1 MKDINTAK
9 TTLGFVPQ
17 MFLHD
22 GDAIAISTTDQ
33 LRVLHKL
40 RLDFPELQEV
50 AALTPRVGCQMSSIS
65 CETHTP
71 VLGAKMYQGIK
82 RGLPSAQRCRI
93 PGGDQGANTTH
104 SAR

>member
-22 GDAIAISTTDQ
+22 GDAIAISTPDQ

-40 RLDFPELQEV
+40 RLAFP
-50 AALTPRVGCQMSSIS
+50 
-65 CETHTP
+65 
-71 VLGAKMYQGIK
+71 
-82 RGLPSAQRCRI
+82 
-93 PGGDQGANTTH
+93 
-104 SAR
+104 